1 MRPPLRVLGKSV
13 RVPFT
18 IESSLPRD
26 YVTTVV
32 LRTSNGDEVSK
43 EVRIAAMGVTHDW
56 LAWKPAALGDVTLTL
71 TVPPHHDETLKDN
84 NRMSVPVSVR
94 QEKLRVL
101 VVESYPRWEYR
112 YLRNAL
118 SRDPGIELS
127 CLLFHPGLSKPG
139 GGNKDYIRQFPAGLD
154 ELSRFDVVFLG
165 DVGVGNGQLTDEQ
178 CGWLK
183 GLVEHQ
189 ASGIVFMPGTHGL
202 AALAAKDRAGRSL
215 PGRARRRQAGR
226 LGIEH
231 ALPFRPHGP
240 RPAQPPDQAGRQRGR
255 EHGSLG
261 RTARLPVVRPGS
273 AGTARRA
280 KCWPCTRTA
289 RTSSV
294 ECRCWRPAPTAP
306 ERSSSWGPTARGGGV
321 EGSKTSTTIA
331 SGARSCAG
339 WPISAIWPKEKRCG
353 STTRP
358 ISRKSTVRLTLNANV
373 MNRSGEPLQG
383 GDVTARITAPS
394 GKAES
399 IGFVS
404 SGDAWGAY
412 SAQFT
417 AREPGRHQ
425 VVLTCKQ
432 TGAALEASFFVQGDA
447 SERVGRP
454 ARPEVLEEIARVTR
468 GKVMRVDRPDEIVSS
483 LASLPDPAPSVRRVQ
498 VWSHPLTAGVVIAL
512 MGVFWIG
519 RKVIGL
525 I

>member
-1 MRPPLRVLGKSV
+1 
-13 RVPFT
+13 
-18 IESSLPRD
+18 
-26 YVTTVV
+26 
-32 LRTSNGDEVSK
+32 
-43 EVRIAAMGVTHDW
+43 MGVTQDW

-71 TVPPHHDETLKDN
+71 TVPPHPDETLTDN

-165 DVGVGNGQLTDEQ
+165 DVGVGGGQLTDEQ

-189 ASGIVFMPGTHGL
+189 ASGIVFMPGSHGL
-202 AALAAKDRAGRSL
+202 ELSLQKTELDALFPVELDDA
-215 PGRARRRQAGR
+215 QAGR

-231 ALPFRPHGP
+231 ALPFHPHGP

-261 RTARLPVVRPGS
+261 RTARLPVVCLGGAGPARRRS
-273 AGTARRA
+273 AGGTQRQREQVRSHAAVGDPHLRRR
-280 KCWPCTRTA
+280 K
-289 RTSSV
+289 
-294 ECRCWRPAPTAP
+294 
-306 ERSSSWGPTARGGGV
+306 GPFHGDGRRVALAARGRRQVPLSLLGPGRALD
-321 EGSKTSTTIA
+321 GL
-331 SGARSCAG
+331 
-339 WPISAIWPKEKRCG
+339 SAQHGQRRNDAALLRTDQPQIDG
-353 STTRP
+353 T
-358 ISRKSTVRLTLNANV
+358 LTLNANV
-373 MNRSGEPLQG
+373 MNRGGEPLQG

-447 SERVGRP
+447 ERAGWPAGAAGGDGGDSAGDAGQSDASGPPRGNRLFAGQP
-454 ARPEVLEEIARVTR
+454 ARSGAV
-468 GKVMRVDRPDEIVSS
+468 G
-483 LASLPDPAPSVRRVQ
+483 APRLQ
-498 VWSHPLTAGVVIAL
+498 VWSHPLAAGLVIAL
-512 MGVFWIG
+512 MGVFWVG
-519 RKVIGL
+519 RKAIGL